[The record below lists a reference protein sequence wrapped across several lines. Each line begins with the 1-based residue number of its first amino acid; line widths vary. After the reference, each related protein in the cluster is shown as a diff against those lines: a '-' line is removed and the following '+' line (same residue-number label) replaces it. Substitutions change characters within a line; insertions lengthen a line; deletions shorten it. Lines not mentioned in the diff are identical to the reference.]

1 VFANHPNVTV
11 RMAEVTSLDLAA
23 KQVLMAGE
31 AMSYELV
38 VLAAG
43 PLASVLRVQPSRVST
58 LSTRSPPGT

>member
-1 VFANHPNVTV
+1 
-11 RMAEVTSLDLAA
+11 MAEVTSLDLAA